1 MSGFVFRL
9 QVLLAFGFV
18 AALLVLTGSGFLVAA
33 LYLNLATYA
42 GPTRAALITGVLCLA
57 VGCIVLLIGWLVL
70 RSATRSD
77 GRRDRKPTDAAG
89 LALALGEAV
98 GGDLQSLAKN
108 HRYAMIGAA
117 LAAGFA
123 VGVSPK
129 LRRALRSLLDT

>member
-42 GPTRAALITGVLCLA
+42 GPTRAALVTGVLCLA

-77 GRRDRKPTDAAG
+77 GRDRKPTDAAG

>member
-1 MSGFVFRL
+1 MSGLVFRL
-9 QVLLAFGFV
+9 QVLVAFGIV
-18 AALLVLTGSGFLVAA
+18 AALLMLTGSGFLVGA

-42 GPTRAALITGVLCLA
+42 GPAGAALITGVLCLA
-57 VGCIVLLIGWLVL
+57 VGGIVLLIGWLVL
-70 RSATRSD
+70 RSAA
-77 GRRDRKPTDAAG
+77 RRDRRGRKPTDAAG
-89 LALALGEAV
+89 LALALGEAL

-129 LRRALRSLLDT
+129 LRRSLRSLLDT

>member
-9 QVLLAFGFV
+9 QVLLAFGVV

-70 RSATRSD
+70 RSAARRD
-77 GRRDRKPTDAAG
+77 GRDRKPTDAAG
-89 LALALGEAV
+89 LALALGETL

>member
-9 QVLLAFGFV
+9 QVLLAFGVV

-70 RSATRSD
+70 RSAARRD
-77 GRRDRKPTDAAG
+77 GRDRKPTDAAG
-89 LALALGEAV
+89 LALALGEAL

>member
-9 QVLLAFGFV
+9 QVLLAFGVV
-18 AALLVLTGSGFLVAA
+18 AALLMLTGSGFLVAA

-42 GPTRAALITGVLCLA
+42 GPTGAALIIGVLCVA
-57 VGCIVLLIGWLVL
+57 VGGIVLLIGWLVL
-70 RSATRSD
+70 RSAARRD
-77 GRRDRKPTDAAG
+77 GRDRKPTDAAG
-89 LALALGEAV
+89 LALALGEAL

-108 HRYAMIGAA
+108 HRYALIGAA

-129 LRRALRSLLDT
+129 LRRSLRSLLDT

>member
-9 QVLLAFGFV
+9 QVLLAFGVV

-70 RSATRSD
+70 RSAARRD
-77 GRRDRKPTDAAG
+77 GRDRKPTDAAG

>member
-9 QVLLAFGFV
+9 QVLLAFGVV
-18 AALLVLTGSGFLVAA
+18 AALLMLTGSGFLVAA

-42 GPTRAALITGVLCLA
+42 GPTGAAAITGVLCLA
-57 VGCIVLLIGWLVL
+57 VGGIVLLIGWLVL
-70 RSATRSD
+70 RSAARRD
-77 GRRDRKPTDAAG
+77 GRDRKPTDAAG
-89 LALALGEAV
+89 LALALGEAL